1 MRALLWEYY
10 LNQIKALGGANI
22 MFHVVYTNYTSHPQ
36 ILSNQGLASEKAL
49 GYVEQVLM
57 SATSFEAARMW
68 AWENA

>member
-10 LNQIKALGGANI
+10 LNQIKALGGVKI

-36 ILSNQGLASEKAL
+36 ILSDQGLASEEAL

-57 SATSFEAARMW
+57 SAVSFEAADMW

>member
-1 MRALLWEYY
+1 
-10 LNQIKALGGANI
+10 

-36 ILSNQGLASEKAL
+36 ILSDQGLASEKAL

>member
-22 MFHVVYTNYTSHPQ
+22 MFHVVYTNYSVHPQ
-36 ILSNQGLASEKAL
+36 ILSDQGLIREKA
-49 GYVEQVLM
+49 YVEEVLM
-57 SATSFEAARMW
+57 SAVSFEAAKMW